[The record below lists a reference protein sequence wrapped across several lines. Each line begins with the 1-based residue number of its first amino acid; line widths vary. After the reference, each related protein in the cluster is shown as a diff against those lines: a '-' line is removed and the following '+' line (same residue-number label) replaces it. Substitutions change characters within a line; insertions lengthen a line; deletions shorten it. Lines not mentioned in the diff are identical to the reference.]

1 MTTVDALKKLYV
13 ALGGDINNVINIV
26 NNAEMVD
33 ALAGLVSKGSLLPS
47 VTSADN
53 GKVLVVDGGEWT
65 AAEALPA
72 DDRLL
77 PNVTSDDNGKV
88 LAVNEGEWTAADA
101 LPADDRLLPEVTSD
115 DNGKTMVVAGGEW
128 TLTT

>member
-1 MTTVDALKKLYV
+1 MTTVDALKKLYA

-47 VTSADN
+47 VTSEDN
-53 GKVLVVDGGEWT
+53 GKVLTVD
-65 AAEALPA
+65 
-72 DDRLL
+72 D
-77 PNVTSDDNGKV
+77 
-88 LAVNEGEWTAADA
+88 GEWTAADA
-101 LPADDRLLPEVTSD
+101 LPANDRLLPNVTSD

-128 TLTT
+128 TLMI